1 MATPQHITLA
11 QSLPPRLLH
20 FFKRFPPP
28 QLSAATSSAAAPP
41 SETITI
47 AENTSSSDPNAG
59 ASTYEVPLPTST
71 ATSNNADVGWKKNPF
86 LAFKNPSTGNW
97 HPPHYSLRR
106 QADLFKLAQTH
117 NVLPLMPPSP
127 KHPELKA
134 QKRIEHGLRVKGT
147 GEGQRVKGKYWE
159 RTLKTR
165 LETRRKAME
174 SMPDM
179 INLWRERGHGRG
191 WKKYPSGKEG
201 KGTAELFDPGMRHA
215 WVHERAPTST
225 A

>member
-1 MATPQHITLA
+1 ETTTNDNL
-11 QSLPPRLLH
+11 
-20 FFKRFPPP
+20 
-28 QLSAATSSAAAPP
+28 QL
-41 SETITI
+41 
-47 AENTSSSDPNAG
+47 
-59 ASTYEVPLPTST
+59 
-71 ATSNNADVGWKKNPF
+71 GWKKNPF

-106 QADLFKLAQTH
+106 QADLFKLATAH
-117 NVLPLMPPSP
+117 NVLSLMPPSP
-127 KHPELKA
+127 KHPEIKQ

-147 GEGQRVKGKYWE
+147 GEGQKVKGKYWE

-174 SMPDM
+174 TMPDM

-201 KGTAELFDPGMRHA
+201 KGTADLFNPEMRHA
-215 WVHERAPTST
+215 WVHERAPTSS